1 MWQKAKLNKKV
12 IIEAIKL
19 QSSIYWLRD
28 FIEKN
33 EIFYVK
39 KVYQNLEY
47 SQSYFLKNPQN
58 EDIVIMKELHINKIL
73 DKAKTAPIKTES
85 GFK

>member
-1 MWQKAKLNKKV
+1 MWQKAILNKDV
-12 IIEAIKL
+12 IIAAINL
-19 QSSIYWLRD
+19 GSNIYWLRD

-47 SQSYFLKNPQN
+47 SQSYFLKNPRN
-58 EDIVIMKELHINKIL
+58 EDVVIMKELHINKIL

>member
-1 MWQKAKLNKKV
+1 MWQKAKLNKEV
-12 IIEAIKL
+12 IIEAIKPD
-19 QSSIYWLRD
+19 SSIYWLRD
-28 FIEKN
+28 FIENN

-39 KVYQNLEY
+39 KVYESLKY
-47 SQSYFLKNPQN
+47 SPSYFLKNPRN

-73 DKAKTAPIKTES
+73 DKAKTTPIKTES